1 MEEPNV
7 MSDKRIALVSGANRG
22 VGLEISR
29 QLGAKGHAVII
40 GSRDSKKGEAAAEDL
55 RGGGADVHV
64 VQLNVG
70 DPASIAAAVATIGE
84 RFGVLDV
91 LVNNAGVLLESWGTL
106 PSDITLEQMR
116 ATFEVNFFGLFE
128 MTRACLPLLRKSTAA
143 RIVNLSTDM
152 ASLGTLDDPKS
163 VVYEVWAPAYQASKA
178 AVNALTVLFAKELK
192 HTNIKVNSASPGW
205 ARTAMGG
212 EEAPLSAAQ
221 GADTAVWLATLPDDG
236 PSGAFFSS
244 SRSRGAIEW

>member
-1 MEEPNV
+1 
-7 MSDKRIALVSGANRG
+7 MSDKRVALVTGANRG
-22 VGLEISR
+22 LGLEISR
-29 QLGAKGHAVII
+29 QLASKGHTVIM
-40 GSRDSKKGEAAAEDL
+40 GSRDLAKCEAAAENL
-55 RGGGADVHV
+55 REGEAEVHV
-64 VQLNVG
+64 VPIDVG
-70 DPASIAAAVATIGE
+70 DAANIAAAVKTIGD

-91 LVNNAGVLLESWGTL
+91 LVNNAGVLLEAWGTL

-116 ATFEVNFFGLFE
+116 ATFEVNFFGVFE
-128 MTRACLPLLRKSTAA
+128 MTRACLPLLRKSRAA

-163 VVYEVWAPAYQASKA
+163 VVYEVWAPAYQASKVG
-178 AVNALTVLFAKELK
+178 VNALTALFAKELK

-212 EEAPLSAAQ
+212 KEAPLSAAE

>member
-1 MEEPNV
+1 
-7 MSDKRIALVSGANRG
+7 MSDNRIALVSGANRG
-22 VGLEISR
+22 LGLEISR
-29 QLGAKGHAVII
+29 QLIARAYTVIM
-40 GSRDSKKGEAAAEDL
+40 GSRDLAQGEAAAENL
-55 RGGGADVHV
+55 RNGNAELHV
-64 VQLNVG
+64 VQLDVT
-70 DPASIAAAVATIGE
+70 DPASIAAAGKTIEE

-116 ATFEVNFFGLFE
+116 ATFEVNYFGLFE
-128 MTRACLPLLRKSTAA
+128 MTRACLPLLRKSAA
-143 RIVNLSTDM
+143 GRIVNMSSDM
-152 ASLGTLDDPKS
+152 ASIGTIDDPNS
-163 VVYEVWAPAYQASKA
+163 VVYAVWAPAYQASKA
-178 AVNALTVLFAKELK
+178 AVNALTVLFAKQLK
-192 HTNIKVNSASPGW
+192 ETTIKVNSASPGW